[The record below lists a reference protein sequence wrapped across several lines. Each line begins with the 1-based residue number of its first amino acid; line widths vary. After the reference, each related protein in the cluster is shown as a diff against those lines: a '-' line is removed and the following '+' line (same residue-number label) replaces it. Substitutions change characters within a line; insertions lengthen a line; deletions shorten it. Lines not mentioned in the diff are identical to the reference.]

1 MPLVYAGSAS
11 AEAPVSDAHEMAR
24 KIRPELT
31 RGQLVRVAVATNQA
45 EAELFQSI
53 LIDEGVPSML
63 RRSAGFDVPDML
75 AAGPRDIM
83 VPASGE
89 AAARSALRQAD
100 IDAVAAPEPATLGS
114 RAVRILAGLIAG
126 LLALWLLVQLAT

>member
-1 MPLVYAGSAS
+1 MPLVYAGRAS
-11 AEAPVSDAHEMAR
+11 AEEPRSDAHETAR

-31 RGQLVRVAVATNQA
+31 RGELVRVAVATNQA

-100 IDAVAAPEPATLGS
+100 MEAVAAPEPATLGPL
-114 RAVRILAGLIAG
+114 ALRILAGLIAG

>member
-1 MPLVYAGSAS
+1 
-11 AEAPVSDAHEMAR
+11 MAR

-89 AAARSALRQAD
+89 ATARAALRQAD
-100 IDAVAAPEPATLGS
+100 IEAAAAPEPAALGS
-114 RAVRILAGLIAG
+114 RAIRILAVLIGG
-126 LLALWLLVQLAT
+126 LLLLWLLVQLAT